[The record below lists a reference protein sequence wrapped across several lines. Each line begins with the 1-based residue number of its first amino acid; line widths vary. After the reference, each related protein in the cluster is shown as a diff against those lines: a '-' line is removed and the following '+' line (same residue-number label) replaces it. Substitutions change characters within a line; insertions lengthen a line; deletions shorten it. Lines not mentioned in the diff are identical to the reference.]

1 MLTETGRHGA
11 LFCMIKDQTSRGAK
25 LVIGL
30 LVMAIVLASVGIGYI
45 RFGGPLHRQ
54 NLLQDELLADILPPP
69 AFVVEPYLH
78 TTRVLVDPAHGK
90 AALAAL
96 AEEHELFLQRKAYWK
111 DAPVPE
117 ELRDQVS
124 ATIGTAD
131 AFWAA
136 LDARF
141 IPALKA
147 GNFDVMRQVHAGE
160 LTPAYES
167 QHAAVAS
174 LVEKSGAYRADLM
187 DYAYTVVAFLIGGFS
202 LLALT
207 VIGLIHAAA
216 RMIRNRV
223 VAPLVDTAETMQRMA
238 DGDYSEVGVAPDRND
253 EIGIMARAMAVFR
266 SNGIARQ
273 TAAQDQQVV
282 VAALSAGLDC
292 MARQDLEYRIDEAFP
307 DGYEELRLNY
317 NSAVDSLAEALR
329 TVRVGSASLTAA
341 ISEIRAASDDLAFRN
356 EQQAS
361 SLAQT
366 AVSMSEVT
374 ASVRDTAAGARTVQE
389 TINATHRQASEGGEV
404 VRRSV
409 AAMAAIEASA
419 QEISQIITVIDGIA
433 FQTNLLAL
441 NAGVEA
447 ARAGEAGKGFAVVA
461 TEVRALAQRS
471 AEAAQNIKVLIET
484 STAQVGQGVTLVGE
498 TGERLGGIV
507 EQVAKIDELITR
519 IAQAAGSQAE
529 SLGSVNLAVADMD
542 RMTQANAAMVE
553 ESSAATHSLSAEAE
567 RLMQLVS
574 SFRTR
579 EKGSRP
585 AHVANPEGMRRSSS
599 LQAERPAPRVA
610 LAAG

>member
-1 MLTETGRHGA
+1 
-11 LFCMIKDQTSRGAK
+11 MIKDQTSRGAK

-30 LVMAIVLASVGIGYI
+30 LVLAIALASLGVGYI

-78 TTRVLVDPAHGK
+78 TTWVLADPAHGEH
-90 AALAAL
+90 ALTAL
-96 AEEHELFLQRKAYWK
+96 QEEHALFDQRKAYWK
-111 DAPVPE
+111 DAPVPA

-136 LDARF
+136 IDARF

-147 GNFDVMRQVHAGE
+147 GNIEAMRQVHAAE
-160 LTPAYES
+160 LTPAYER
-167 QHAAVAS
+167 QHAAVAQ

-207 VIGLIHAAA
+207 IIGLIHVAS
-216 RMIRNRV
+216 RTIRNRV
-223 VAPLVDTAETMQRMA
+223 VAPLVETAQTMQRMA
-238 DGDYSEVGVAPDRND
+238 QGNYSDFGSAPDRDD
-253 EIGIMARAMAVFR
+253 EIGMMARAMAVFR

-273 TAAQDQQVV
+273 TAARDQQEV

-292 MARQDLEYRIDEAFP
+292 MARQDLEFRIDQAFP
-307 DGYEELRLNY
+307 EGYEELRLNY
-317 NSAVDSLAEALR
+317 NSAVDALASALR

-341 ISEIRAASDDLAFRN
+341 ICEIRSASDDLAFRN

-366 AVSMSEVT
+366 ASSMSEVT
-374 ASVRDTAAGARTVQE
+374 ASVRETAAGARTVQE

-461 TEVRALAQRS
+461 VEVRALAQRS
-471 AEAAQNIKVLIET
+471 AEAAQNIKVLIEN
-484 STAQVGQGVTLVGE
+484 STAQVGHGVSLVGE

-507 EQVAKIDELITR
+507 EQVAKVDALITR

-529 SLGSVNLAVADMD
+529 SLGSVNVAVADMD

-567 RLMQLVS
+567 RLTQLVS

-579 EKGSRP
+579 ENGKRP
-585 AHVANPEGMRRSSS
+585 AHVANPEGLRRNSGLQVERSS
-599 LQAERPAPRVA
+599 RGVA
-610 LAAG
+610 LASG

>member
-1 MLTETGRHGA
+1 
-11 LFCMIKDQTSRGAK
+11 MIEDYTSRGAK

-30 LVMAIVLASVGIGYI
+30 IVLALVLASVGVGYI
-45 RFGGPLHRQ
+45 RFGGPLHQQ

-78 TTRVLVDPAHGK
+78 TTWVLADPAHAR
-90 AALAAL
+90 AALVAL
-96 AEEHELFLQRKAYWK
+96 EEEHALFDARKAYWN
-111 DAPVPE
+111 DAPVPD
-117 ELRDQVS
+117 ELHDQVA

-136 LDARF
+136 IDARF

-147 GNFDVMRQVHAGE
+147 GNFAVMKQVHEKE
-160 LTPAYES
+160 LTPAYQN
-167 QHAAVAS
+167 QHEAVAR
-174 LVEKSGAYRADLM
+174 LVEQSGVYRASLM
-187 DYAYTVVAFLIGGFS
+187 GYAYKVVGVLLGCFT

-207 VIGLIHAAA
+207 ILGLIHFAS
-216 RMIRNRV
+216 RSIRKRV
-223 VAPLVDTAETMQRMA
+223 VVPLVATAETMQQMA
-238 DGDYSEVGVAPDRND
+238 EGDYTQSSTGVDRGD
-253 EIGIMARAMAVFR
+253 EIGMMARAIVVFQ

-273 TAAQDQQVV
+273 KAEHDQRTV
-282 VAALSAGLDC
+282 VAALSAGLEC
-292 MARQDLEYRIDEAFP
+292 MARQDLEYRIDQAFP
-307 DGYEELRLNY
+307 AGYEELRQNY
-317 NSAVDSLAEALR
+317 NSAVRELASALR
-329 TVRVGSASLTAA
+329 TVRVGSASLTSA
-341 ISEIRAASDDLAFRN
+341 IAEIRAASDDLAFRN

-366 AVSMSEVT
+366 TLSMSGVT
-374 ASVRDTAAGARTVQE
+374 ASVRETAASARSVQE
-389 TINATHRQASEGGEV
+389 TINATHRQASEGGAV

-484 STAQVGQGVTLVGE
+484 STAQVGEGVALVGE
-498 TGERLGGIV
+498 TGERLIGIV
-507 EQVAKIDELITR
+507 DQVGKIDNLITR

-529 SLGSVNLAVADMD
+529 SLETVNLAVADMD

-553 ESSAATHSLSAEAE
+553 QSSAATHSLSSEAE
-567 RLMQLVS
+567 SLTELVS

-579 EKGSRP
+579 EKDSRP
-585 AHVANPEGMRRSSS
+585 ARAANPDSLRRSSS
-599 LQAERPAPRVA
+599 LETERVPPRVA

>member
-1 MLTETGRHGA
+1 
-11 LFCMIKDQTSRGAK
+11 MIKDQTSRGAK

-78 TTRVLVDPAHGK
+78 TTWVLADPAHSK
-90 AALAAL
+90 EALTAL
-96 AEEHELFLQRKAYWK
+96 EEEHALFLQRKAYWK
-111 DAPVPE
+111 DAPVPD
-117 ELRDQVS
+117 ELREQVS

-136 LDARF
+136 IDARF

-147 GNFDVMRQVHAGE
+147 GNVAAMAQVHAAE
-160 LTPAYES
+160 LTPAYKS
-167 QHAAVAS
+167 QHAAVAR

-207 VIGLIHAAA
+207 LIGLIHAAS

-223 VAPLVDTAETMQRMA
+223 VAPLVETAETMQRMA
-238 DGDYSEVGVAPDRND
+238 DGDYSEVATAPDRDD

-273 TAAQDQQVV
+273 TAAHDQQVV
-282 VAALSAGLDC
+282 VSALSAGLDC
-292 MARQDLEYRIDEAFP
+292 MARQDLEYRIDQAFP
-307 DGYEELRLNY
+307 EGYEELRLNY
-317 NSAVDSLAEALR
+317 NSAVDSLAAALR

-366 AVSMSEVT
+366 AASMSQVT
-374 ASVRDTAAGARTVQE
+374 ASVRDTANGARSVQE

-471 AEAAQNIKVLIET
+471 ADAAQNIKVLIET
-484 STAQVGQGVTLVGE
+484 STAQVGQGVSLVGE

-507 EQVAKIDELITR
+507 DQVAKVDALITR
-519 IAQAAGSQAE
+519 IAQAASSQAE
-529 SLGSVNLAVADMD
+529 SLGNVNLAVADMD

-553 ESSAATHSLSAEAE
+553 QSSAATHSLSTEAE
-567 RLMQLVS
+567 RLTQLVS

-579 EKGSRP
+579 EHDTRP
-585 AHVANPEGMRRSSS
+585 AHVANPEGMRRNSA
-599 LQAERPAPRVA
+599 LQNARPAQRIA

>member
-1 MLTETGRHGA
+1 
-11 LFCMIKDQTSRGAK
+11 MIKDQTSRGAK

-30 LVMAIVLASVGIGYI
+30 LVLAIALASLGVGYI

-78 TTRVLVDPAHGK
+78 ATWVLADPAHGA
-90 AALAAL
+90 AALAEL
-96 AEEHELFLQRKAYWK
+96 REEHELFLQRKAYWK
-111 DAPVPE
+111 EAPVPE

-136 LDARF
+136 LHARF

-147 GNFDVMRQVHAGE
+147 GNVEAMRQVHSAE
-160 LTPAYES
+160 LTPAYQN
-167 QHAAVAS
+167 QHDAVAR
-174 LVEKSGAYRADLM
+174 LVEQSGAYRAGLM

-207 VIGLIHAAA
+207 IIGLIHTAS
-216 RMIRNRV
+216 RIIRTRV
-223 VAPLVDTAETMQRMA
+223 VTPLVDTAETMQRMA
-238 DGDYSEVGVAPDRND
+238 GGDYSADCDLPDRND
-253 EIGIMARAMAVFR
+253 EIGMMARAMAVFR

-273 TAAQDQQVV
+273 AAERDQQAV

-292 MARQDLEYRIDEAFP
+292 MARQDLEYRIEQKFP
-307 DGYEELRLNY
+307 DGYEELRVNY
-317 NSAVDSLAEALR
+317 NTAVDALASALR

-341 ISEIRAASDDLAFRN
+341 IAEIRAASDDLAFRN

-366 AVSMSEVT
+366 VSSMSEVT
-374 ASVRDTAAGARTVQE
+374 ASVRETAVGARSVQE

-409 AAMAAIEASA
+409 EAMAAIEASA

-484 STAQVGQGVTLVGE
+484 STAQVGHGVSLVGE

-507 EQVAKIDELITR
+507 DQVAKVDALITR

-529 SLGSVNLAVADMD
+529 SLGSVNMAVADMD

-553 ESSAATHSLSAEAE
+553 QSSAATHSLSAEAE
-567 RLMQLVS
+567 RLTQLVS

-585 AHVANPEGMRRSSS
+585 AHVANPESLRRSSS
-599 LQAERPAPRVA
+599 LQDERVAPRVA
-610 LAAG
+610 LAVG